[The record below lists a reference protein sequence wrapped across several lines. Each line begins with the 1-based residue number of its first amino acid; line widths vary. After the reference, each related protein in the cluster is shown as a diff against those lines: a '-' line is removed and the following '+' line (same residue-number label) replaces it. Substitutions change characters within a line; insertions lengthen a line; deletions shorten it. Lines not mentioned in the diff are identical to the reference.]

1 MVSEA
6 IANLL
11 MHRFFPITNVGMILF
26 LLHFSI
32 ISGLLSQ
39 ARCLGMWRLWHNLHW
54 ASSSQPQRWML
65 FTLLHPNIHIKNPHH
80 FNYKNSV
87 DYWEL
92 VRPTLMRQNDVVID
106 KPVEF
111 KNQLIEVQDF
121 MKNTCHSRRLLI
133 SSLHVLECSF
143 HVRYKWVVMNVSIT
157 CDLGCFYFQFI

>member
-54 ASSSQPQRWML
+54 ASSSQPQR
-65 FTLLHPNIHIKNPHH
+65 
-80 FNYKNSV
+80 
-87 DYWEL
+87 
-92 VRPTLMRQNDVVID
+92 
-106 KPVEF
+106 
-111 KNQLIEVQDF
+111 
-121 MKNTCHSRRLLI
+121 
-133 SSLHVLECSF
+133 
-143 HVRYKWVVMNVSIT
+143 
-157 CDLGCFYFQFI
+157 